1 MHARTAPRFRGP
13 AGCFE
18 VSAAGTAERPPR
30 GPPREGTQARPREC
44 AVWQRL
50 VHPCPVSLEP
60 GPTCPTRDPAWSV
73 VQLFSRSNRASH
85 LISPPTSSLAGS
97 LRALSQHE
105 GAPVPLPWQAFCPH
119 DRSIVL
125 CLLRAVQLNIA
136 NPSTGKQKLIEI
148 EDEKKL
154 CAAAQ
159 PRLAA
164 VLAPV
169 LAARTQSR
177 RSVWLAR
184 LS

>member
-73 VQLFSRSNRASH
+73 VQLFSRKNLASH
-85 LISPPTSSLAGS
+85 FISPPTSSLAGS

>member
-1 MHARTAPRFRGP
+1 MPH
-13 AGCFE
+13 
-18 VSAAGTAERPPR
+18 
-30 GPPREGTQARPREC
+30 ARPR
-44 AVWQRL
+44 V
-50 VHPCPVSLEP
+50 VG
-60 GPTCPTRDPAWSV
+60 GPTVFA
-73 VQLFSRSNRASH
+73 QKYASH
-85 LISPPTSSLAGS
+85 FISPPTSSLAGS